1 MKQTLNEEI
10 RRIKSIMGCC
20 KGNLNEDDTNCVDPE
35 SEQGQKILDDLVGI
49 VQNDLQQMGI
59 ENSDIEYNTQDT
71 TEIIEVK
78 KKVGEMLNPVLPN
91 TSLDNVKGMIKG
103 LKNVIRQR
111 KQGKKVEPQAI
122 NEQGET
128 VFADV
133 LAYLGTIP
141 TGIFIVIGAWLLL
154 RLIKCQI
161 YYTLQAMTS
170 KLCGR
175 EVNKNI
181 LVKLMQLAFL
191 DFNNLFSTDEYLYGC
206 FFMGDD

>member
-10 RRIKSIMGCC
+10 SRIKSIMGCC
-20 KGNLNEDDTNCVDPE
+20 KGKINEDDSNCIDAE
-35 SEQGQKILDDLVGI
+35 SEQGQKILDELVGI

-59 ENSDIEYNTQDT
+59 ENSDIDYNTQDT
-71 TEIIEVK
+71 SEIIDVK

-91 TSLDNVKGMIKG
+91 ASLDDIKGMVKG

-111 KQGKKVEPQAI
+111 KHGKKAEPQPV

-128 VFADV
+128 VFADM
-133 LAYLGTIP
+133 LTYLGTIP

-161 YYTLQAMTS
+161 YYTLQGMTS
-170 KLCGR
+170 NLCGR
-175 EVNKNI
+175 EVNRNI

-191 DFNNLFSTDEYLYGC
+191 DFNNLFSTDQYLYGC